1 MANEFAFPFH
11 RLTSFWMTEVRPPIG
26 RALEMTP
33 KARLDWAPTDDMT
46 SLGNVFMH
54 IAEASD
60 WWISAIVDG
69 GDYTDYTP
77 CPSYPKAEIAKMLD
91 DHWKRLE
98 GFFARAP
105 KVLEAEYDMSKY
117 GRDRVVKGEWIFLHL
132 LEHDIHHRSQINHY
146 LRILG
151 IKPPRI

>member
-1 MANEFAFPFH
+1 MPNDTSITIA
-11 RLTSFWMTEVRPPIG
+11 RLAQFWTGEVKPPLMK
-26 RALEMTP
+26 ALQIAP
-33 KARLDWAPTDDMT
+33 DDKLDWAPARDMIT
-46 SLGNVFMH
+46 LGNNFMH

-60 WWISAIVDG
+60 WWISAVMD
-69 GDYTDYTP
+69 DKKYTDYTP
-77 CPSYPKAEIAKMLD
+77 CPSLPKPEIETMLE

-98 GFFARAP
+98 DLFSRSP
-105 KVLEAEYDMSKY
+105 EAFEREYDMRRFK
-117 GRDRVVKGEWIFLHL
+117 RDKSVTGEWIFLHL